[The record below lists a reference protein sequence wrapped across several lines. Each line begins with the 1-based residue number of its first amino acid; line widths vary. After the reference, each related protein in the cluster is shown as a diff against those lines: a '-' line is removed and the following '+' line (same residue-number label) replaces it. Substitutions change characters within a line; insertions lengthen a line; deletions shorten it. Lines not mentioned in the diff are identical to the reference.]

1 MCGIAGWLSSNKDLS
16 QKTGVIEK
24 MSKTL
29 KRRGPDE
36 NGVYL
41 ENNVCLMHRRLT
53 VIDPDGGKQPMTIS
67 YGDETYTIVYNG
79 ELYNTEDIRDELKK
93 LDIVFKGHS
102 DTEVLLY
109 TYICYK
115 EKCVDKLNGIFAFAI
130 YEHNSKSLFLA
141 RDHVGVKPL
150 FYYQGGGD
158 FLFASELKAILAN
171 EIYTP
176 RIDDEGLCELFF
188 MSPGRTCSNGVFKG
202 IKELL
207 PGECAFYIDGE
218 LKRMRYFSLKAHE
231 HEDNLSQTIEKT
243 RFLIKDAIERQLVSD
258 VPLCTFLSGGLDSSI
273 ITKLASDYYK
283 EKGLG
288 RLSSYSV
295 NYTDNK
301 KYFTKSL
308 FQPNSDEE
316 YISLMAEFADTN
328 HTEVVLDNEELA
340 DAVIDATIAR
350 DLPMMADVDSSMLL
364 FCRAMKKKH
373 TVALS
378 GECAD
383 ELFGGYPWYHNKDIL
398 FEECFPWSRSLD
410 IRRSILKKGFLPQG
424 EEYVHQRYLDVVNA
438 TEYLPTDSPLEK
450 RMRQMYSLNFY
461 GFMQNLLERKDR
473 MSMYSGFEVRVP
485 FCDKRL
491 VDYSFNMPW
500 GFKALNGR
508 EKGIVRTAV
517 SDMLP
522 YDIVWRKKS
531 PYPKTHNPIYMKIV
545 SERVI
550 SIFKNGSPIE
560 EYIDF
565 EGVKRLIEH
574 PDAISSPWYGQLMRA
589 PQVLAFIIQL
599 DYWFRNYIL

>member
-1 MCGIAGWLSSNKDLS
+1 MCGIAGWLSANKDLS

-36 NGVYL
+36 SGVYL

-67 YGDETYTIVYNG
+67 YGNETYTIVYNG

-93 LDIVFKGHS
+93 LDIAFKGHS

-130 YEHNSKSLFLA
+130 YEHNSKRLFLA

-150 FYYQGGGD
+150 FYYQGGED
-158 FLFASELKAILAN
+158 FLFASELKAILTN
-171 EIYTP
+171 EIYTAQ
-176 RIDDEGLCELFF
+176 IDNEGLCELFF

-207 PGECAFYIDGE
+207 PGECAFYINGN

-273 ITKLASDYYK
+273 ITKTASDYYK

-383 ELFGGYPWYHNKDIL
+383 ELFGGYPWYHNKEIL

-438 TEYLPTDSPLEK
+438 TDYLPTDSPLEK

-550 SIFKNGSPIE
+550 SIFKNGTPIE

-565 EGVKRLIEH
+565 DGVKQLIEH